1 MSNLGA
7 YQTFTTVAKK
17 VGGPKNLLLL
27 TSISSAVAYKIGEIV
42 VKKSITTVKKYSLK
56 KREDTKKYNKLYSV
70 TVSAKSN
77 EGLVF
82 NVGDQ
87 FRVLENDGDAVLIEK
102 VEDVG
107 NPYFV
112 SAEFLKLISNY

>member
-1 MSNLGA
+1 MSWS
-7 YQTFTTVAKK
+7 T
-17 VGGPKNLLLL
+17 P
-27 TSISSAVAYKIGEIV
+27 
-42 VKKSITTVKKYSLK
+42 KSITTVKKYSLK